1 MVWYAKLYTIND
13 EFVTYLEYGTWCP
26 YAESLYGTF
35 YCHDDNSNR
44 IEVYHNKKFLVVRTH
59 LINRQTDIQLRVRPI
74 ETTKQIVNNIFE
86 CYLILNALRIKT
98 WLMKCKQKQKS
109 RSLIDDFICK
119 YLVYHPSSC
128 YINRL
133 VQEFD

>member
-13 EFVTYLEYGTWCP
+13 EFVTYLEYGTWSS
-26 YAESLYGTF
+26 YTESLYGTF
-35 YCHDDNSNR
+35 YCYDDNSNR

-59 LINRQTDIQLRVRPI
+59 LINRQTDIQLRLRPI
-74 ETTKQIVNNIFE
+74 KTTKQIVNNIFE
-86 CYLILNALRIKT
+86 CYLILNALRIKN
-98 WLMKCKQKQKS
+98 WLMKYKQRRKS

-119 YLVYHPSSC
+119 YIVYHPNSC

>member
-13 EFVTYLEYGTWCP
+13 EFVTYLEYGTWSS

-59 LINRQTDIQLRVRPI
+59 LINRRTDIQLRVRPI
-74 ETTKQIVNNIFE
+74 EITKQIVNNIFE
-86 CYLILNALRIKT
+86 CYLILSALRIKT
-98 WLMKCKQKQKS
+98 WLMKCKQRRKS